1 LSTLT
6 KVLVILLTLFSIF
19 LCGAIVTYVGN
30 VNNYKALYEEQDNF
44 NDTVIAEN
52 RSLKQRNNEKSAQMK
67 DLEKK
72 LNERIQQL
80 DDENNRLTVD
90 LRNAERMSL
99 KYQGGMDSL
108 AGVLTSFEQTIGNLE
123 QSLKLTQVQLDKARQ
138 EGIKDRK
145 ELNEV
150 TASLYEKIVQ
160 MAALET
166 DRRRILEQKTTLED
180 QMNQLIDPASTVGSS
195 GVVTPERGQIKP
207 AAVTP
212 SRFSLNGLITEVGE
226 SLVSV
231 SVGSAD
237 GVENGTLFHV
247 TRGDEFI
254 CDLLITDVDTNKSAG
269 VLELVQAQPKIG
281 DNVST
286 RL

>member
-207 AAVTP
+207 SAVTP